1 MKLFNDT
8 LPLPPM
14 PAAPATPREPAAPSV
29 DTARKGR
36 PPVALADARLPDFA
50 KWMTENNRAVMT
62 VGSYSAA
69 VSAILRRGVP
79 ADAPETDLL
88 ALDLTPASQALYVRA
103 WRNWLRFTGVLA
115 TVDALAAIRRAAAGL
130 CSTAK
135 GRNKPTLVD
144 LRAAKW
150 RSMRL
155 LTLDGVQ
162 HFSLADGK
170 AEWLWVASDTR
181 LAHLRVL
188 LEAAH
193 GGPLPEDDAGYERAL
208 DALSTMPVFQ

>member
-8 LPLPPM
+8 LPLPPL
-14 PAAPATPREPAAPSV
+14 PSAPSTPREPVAPVV
-29 DTARKGR
+29 DTARRGR
-36 PPVALADARLPDFA
+36 PAITPPDARLPDFA

-103 WRNWLRFTGVLA
+103 WRSWLRFTGVLA

-144 LRAAKW
+144 LRATKW

-155 LTLDGVQ
+155 LLLDGVQ

-170 AEWLWVASDTR
+170 AEWLWIASDAR

-193 GGPLPEDDAGYERAL
+193 GGPLPEDDAGYENAL
-208 DALSTMPVFQ
+208 DAIAAMPVLQ

>member
-14 PAAPATPREPAAPSV
+14 PAAPATPREPVGPTV

-36 PPVALADARLPDFA
+36 PPVAPPDDRLPDFA
-50 KWMTENNRAVMT
+50 KWMMDNNRSVMT

-88 ALDLTPASQALYVRA
+88 ALDLTPSSQALYTRA

-115 TVDALAAIRRAAAGL
+115 TADAVAATRRAASGL

-135 GRNKPTLVD
+135 GRNKPTLAD
-144 LRAAKW
+144 LRMAKW
-150 RSMRL
+150 RSMKL
-155 LTLDGVQ
+155 LVLDGVQ

-170 AEWLWVASDTR
+170 TEWLWVASDAR

-193 GGPLPEDDAGYERAL
+193 GGPLPEDDAGYENAL
-208 DALSTMPVFQ
+208 DAISSMPVFQ